1 MEVCQLEIPL
11 EQVSHTYFCLFPPQ
25 EVFKERI
32 GYPQLFDVLKSQGQP
47 TKRLLQEL
55 MNMVRHTFTIVT
67 ECRDCRSQF
76 PLNNDPVPLLIVLLV
91 NLKLWAVSLS
101 HHCPH
106 YVYLQAVE
114 GEHAH
119 AHHLGISN
127 DQPLLLLLQWL
138 PDLSGQRDLQLLV
151 AQWLAAVCG
160 GSLSCR
166 TVSVEAGMVGALLQV
181 LSQPQSLDR
190 QCADVLLGLLQ
201 DLGSLCLRP
210 EELKSLLRLLRVD
223 QDNGAVVG
231 KAHPYCAPIIRVL
244 SAMAAREGQDS
255 ALQYFDLTPP
265 MAGIMVPTVQRWPGS
280 GFAFHA
286 WLCLNK
292 EFISEFSNNRRP
304 SANPSNGAQPDIGK
318 GPRRKQLY
326 R

>member
-1 MEVCQLEIPL
+1 MLINLFAP
-11 EQVSHTYFCLFPPQ
+11 SCLCSWSWP
-25 EVFKERI
+25 
-32 GYPQLFDVLKSQGQP
+32 
-47 TKRLLQEL
+47 
-55 MNMVRHTFTIVT
+55 
-67 ECRDCRSQF
+67 
-76 PLNNDPVPLLIVLLV
+76 
-91 NLKLWAVSLS
+91 
-101 HHCPH
+101 
-106 YVYLQAVE
+106 QAVE
-114 GEHAH
+114 GEHTH

-166 TVSVEAGMVGALLQV
+166 TVAVEAGMVGALLQV
-181 LSQPQSLDR
+181 LSQPQNLDR
-190 QCADVLLGLLQ
+190 QCADSLLGLLQ

-210 EELKSLLRLLRVD
+210 EELKSLLRLLRRN
-223 QDNGAVVG
+223 QNNGAAAG
-231 KAHPYCAPIIRVL
+231 RIHPYCTRMICVL

-265 MAGIMVPTVQRWPGS
+265 MAGIMVPTIQRWPGS

-286 WLCLNK
+286 WLCLNMD
-292 EFISEFSNNRRP
+292 FPSSHPSDLSNNSKHP
-304 SANPSNGAQPDIGK
+304 DNSATGAPQDMGK

>member
-1 MEVCQLEIPL
+1 M
-11 EQVSHTYFCLFPPQ
+11 
-25 EVFKERI
+25 
-32 GYPQLFDVLKSQGQP
+32 
-47 TKRLLQEL
+47 
-55 MNMVRHTFTIVT
+55 
-67 ECRDCRSQF
+67 
-76 PLNNDPVPLLIVLLV
+76 
-91 NLKLWAVSLS
+91 
-101 HHCPH
+101 
-106 YVYLQAVE
+106 E

-127 DQPLLLLLQWL
+127 EQPLLLLLQWL
-138 PDLSGQRDLQLLV
+138 PDLLGQRDLQLLV
-151 AQWLAAVCG
+151 AQWLATVCG

-166 TVSVEAGMVGALLQV
+166 TVAVEADMVGALLQV
-181 LSQPQSLDR
+181 LSQPQNLDR
-190 QCADVLLGLLQ
+190 QCADTLLGLLQ

-210 EELKSLLRLLRVD
+210 EELKSLFRLLRVD

-231 KAHPYCAPIIRVL
+231 KMHPYCPRIIQVL

-286 WLCLNK
+286 WVCLNM
-292 EFISEFSNNRRP
+292 EFSNNRKT
-304 SANPSNGAQPDIGK
+304 SATSATSSTGAQHDMGK

-326 R
+326 RYTCKKGSCKLLCSCL

>member
-1 MEVCQLEIPL
+1 MG
-11 EQVSHTYFCLFPPQ
+11 LF
-25 EVFKERI
+25 ERFLVF
-32 GYPQLFDVLKSQGQP
+32 L
-47 TKRLLQEL
+47 
-55 MNMVRHTFTIVT
+55 
-67 ECRDCRSQF
+67 
-76 PLNNDPVPLLIVLLV
+76 
-91 NLKLWAVSLS
+91 
-101 HHCPH
+101 
-106 YVYLQAVE
+106 LQAVE

-138 PDLSGQRDLQLLV
+138 PDLSGQRALQLLV

-166 TVSVEAGMVGALLQV
+166 TVAVEAGMVGALLQV
-181 LSQPQSLDR
+181 LSHPQSLDR
-190 QCADVLLGLLQ
+190 QCADALLGLLQ
-201 DLGSLCLRP
+201 DLGSLCLKP

-223 QDNGAVVG
+223 ENNGANLRKV
-231 KAHPYCAPIIRVL
+231 HPYCSRIIRVL
-244 SAMAAREGQDS
+244 SAMASREGKDS
-255 ALQYFDLTPP
+255 ALQYFDLSPP

-286 WLCLNK
+286 WLCLNTD
-292 EFISEFSNNRRP
+292 FPSYHSEASNNRKSP
-304 SANPSNGAQPDIGK
+304 ASSEMGAQHDMGK

>member
-1 MEVCQLEIPL
+1 MIASIFYLHSL
-11 EQVSHTYFCLFPPQ
+11 SLF
-25 EVFKERI
+25 
-32 GYPQLFDVLKSQGQP
+32 
-47 TKRLLQEL
+47 
-55 MNMVRHTFTIVT
+55 
-67 ECRDCRSQF
+67 
-76 PLNNDPVPLLIVLLV
+76 VPLC
-91 NLKLWAVSLS
+91 
-101 HHCPH
+101 H
-106 YVYLQAVE
+106 QAVE

-138 PDLSGQRDLQLLV
+138 PDLIGQRDLQLLV

-166 TVSVEAGMVGALLQV
+166 TVAVEAGMVGALLQV

-190 QCADVLLGLLQ
+190 QCADALLGLLQ
-201 DLGSLCLRP
+201 DLGTLCLRP

-231 KAHPYCAPIIRVL
+231 RMHPYCTRIIRVL

-286 WLCLNK
+286 WFCLNMD
-292 EFISEFSNNRRP
+292 FPSSHSEFSNNRKP
-304 SANPSNGAQPDIGK
+304 PAHSGTGAQHDMGK

>member
-1 MEVCQLEIPL
+1 M
-11 EQVSHTYFCLFPPQ
+11 
-25 EVFKERI
+25 
-32 GYPQLFDVLKSQGQP
+32 
-47 TKRLLQEL
+47 
-55 MNMVRHTFTIVT
+55 
-67 ECRDCRSQF
+67 
-76 PLNNDPVPLLIVLLV
+76 
-91 NLKLWAVSLS
+91 
-101 HHCPH
+101 
-106 YVYLQAVE
+106 E

-127 DQPLLLLLQWL
+127 EQPLLLLLQWL

-151 AQWLAAVCG
+151 AQWLAMVCG

-166 TVSVEAGMVGALLQV
+166 TVAVEADMVGGLLQV
-181 LSQPQSLDR
+181 LSQPQNLDR
-190 QCADVLLGLLQ
+190 QSADTLLGLLK

-210 EELKSLLRLLRVD
+210 EELKSLLGLVRVD
-223 QDNGAVVG
+223 QENGLVVG
-231 KAHPYCAPIIRVL
+231 KVHPYCARVIQVL

-286 WLCLNK
+286 WLCLNM
-292 EFISEFSNNRRP
+292 EFSNNRKP
-304 SANPSNGAQPDIGK
+304 FATVSTGAQHDMGK

-326 R
+326 RYISNE

>member
-1 MEVCQLEIPL
+1 MWP
-11 EQVSHTYFCLFPPQ
+11 SFS
-25 EVFKERI
+25 VFI
-32 GYPQLFDVLKSQGQP
+32 VFI
-47 TKRLLQEL
+47 LLC
-55 MNMVRHTFTIVT
+55 F
-67 ECRDCRSQF
+67 
-76 PLNNDPVPLLIVLLV
+76 
-91 NLKLWAVSLS
+91 
-101 HHCPH
+101 
-106 YVYLQAVE
+106 QAVE

-151 AQWLAAVCG
+151 AQWLAAICG

-166 TVSVEAGMVGALLQV
+166 TVAVEAGMVGALLQV
-181 LSQPQSLDR
+181 LSEPQNLDR
-190 QCADVLLGLLQ
+190 QCADALLGLLQ

-231 KAHPYCAPIIRVL
+231 KVHPYCTRIIRVL

-265 MAGIMVPTVQRWPGS
+265 MAGIMVPTVQRWPGG

-286 WLCLNK
+286 WLCLDM
-292 EFISEFSNNRRP
+292 EFSNNRKP
-304 SANPSNGAQPDIGK
+304 PIYGAGAQHDMGK

>member
-1 MEVCQLEIPL
+1 MLVLIL
-11 EQVSHTYFCLFPPQ
+11 GVLF
-25 EVFKERI
+25 
-32 GYPQLFDVLKSQGQP
+32 S
-47 TKRLLQEL
+47 
-55 MNMVRHTFTIVT
+55 
-67 ECRDCRSQF
+67 
-76 PLNNDPVPLLIVLLV
+76 
-91 NLKLWAVSLS
+91 SLGF
-101 HHCPH
+101 
-106 YVYLQAVE
+106 QAVE

-160 GSLSCR
+160 DSLSCR
-166 TVSVEAGMVGALLQV
+166 TVAVEAGMVGAVLQV
-181 LSQPQSLDR
+181 LSLPKSLDR
-190 QCADVLLGLLQ
+190 QCADALLGLLQ

-223 QDNGAVVG
+223 QENGTVLG
-231 KAHPYCAPIIRVL
+231 KVHPYCTRIIRVL
-244 SAMAAREGQDS
+244 SAMASREGQDS

-286 WLCLNK
+286 WLCLNM
-292 EFISEFSNNRRP
+292 EFSINRKP
-304 SANPSNGAQPDIGK
+304 PAFHGAGAQHEMGK

>member
-1 MEVCQLEIPL
+1 MLIKLLAP
-11 EQVSHTYFCLFPPQ
+11 SCL
-25 EVFKERI
+25 
-32 GYPQLFDVLKSQGQP
+32 
-47 TKRLLQEL
+47 
-55 MNMVRHTFTIVT
+55 
-67 ECRDCRSQF
+67 C
-76 PLNNDPVPLLIVLLV
+76 
-91 NLKLWAVSLS
+91 SLS
-101 HHCPH
+101 WP
-106 YVYLQAVE
+106 QAVE

-166 TVSVEAGMVGALLQV
+166 TVAVEAGMVGALLHV

-190 QCADVLLGLLQ
+190 QCADSLLGLLQ

-223 QDNGAVVG
+223 QDDDAAAV
-231 KAHPYCAPIIRVL
+231 KIHPYCSRMICVL
-244 SAMAAREGQDS
+244 SAMAAREGQDN

-286 WLCLNK
+286 WLCLNMD
-292 EFISEFSNNRRP
+292 FPSSQHSEPSNNHNHP
-304 SANPSNGAQPDIGK
+304 ANSGTGAHHNMGK

>member
-1 MEVCQLEIPL
+1 M
-11 EQVSHTYFCLFPPQ
+11 
-25 EVFKERI
+25 
-32 GYPQLFDVLKSQGQP
+32 
-47 TKRLLQEL
+47 
-55 MNMVRHTFTIVT
+55 
-67 ECRDCRSQF
+67 
-76 PLNNDPVPLLIVLLV
+76 
-91 NLKLWAVSLS
+91 
-101 HHCPH
+101 
-106 YVYLQAVE
+106 E

-166 TVSVEAGMVGALLQV
+166 TVAVEAGMVGALLQV
-181 LSQPQSLDR
+181 LSQPQCLDR
-190 QCADVLLGLLQ
+190 QCADALLGLLQ

-223 QDNGAVVG
+223 QDSSSGTERG
-231 KAHPYCAPIIRVL
+231 MHPYCTRIIRVL

-265 MAGIMVPTVQRWPGS
+265 MAGIMVPTIQRWPGS

-286 WLCLNK
+286 WLCLNM
-292 EFISEFSNNRRP
+292 EFAPCQSDFLTPRKP
-304 SANPSNGAQPDIGK
+304 SPTGLQNDIGK

-326 R
+326 RYDRVEKHRVDCRCWI